1 MVKLLGGEI
10 EKADLLRKIGRI
22 EQIAGARLV
31 KLASGKAEGI
41 KVEKEDMG
49 KIIGKQGKVA
59 QAIRTL
65 IKSIGAK
72 EKKKIVVKFVE

>member
-1 MVKLLGGEI
+1 MKRTATWNTSRGRNKNNVEVLEKI
-10 EKADLLRKIGRI
+10 EETAIVY
-22 EQIAGARLV
+22 EV
-31 KLASGKAEGI
+31 